1 MDVVKAISDSLE
13 ISADILFDIPRIVM
27 IGDMKVHIEN
37 YTALLE
43 YKKDN
48 IKLKYK
54 SGVIEICGQDFEIK
68 IIGEGNIVISGKIGL
83 VKLI

>member
-1 MDVVKAISDSLE
+1 MDVAKAISESLE

-27 IGDMKVHIEN
+27 IGDMRVHIEN

-43 YKKDN
+43 YKKEN

-68 IIGEGNIVISGKIGL
+68 IIGEGNIVICGKIAS

>member
-1 MDVVKAISDSLE
+1 MDILKAISDSLE
-13 ISADILFDIPRIVM
+13 LPGDILFDMPKIGIVGNM
-27 IGDMKVHIEN
+27 TAHIEN

-43 YKKDN
+43 YRKEN

-54 SGVIEICGQDFEIK
+54 GGVIEICGQNFEIK
-68 IIGEGNIVISGKIGL
+68 TIGEGNIVICGKIEA